1 MKIDFTKGYSK
12 TEGLTLTLPDGVT
25 IECAMPSV
33 NDIKKVSGYNT
44 NSVDD
49 TLAVVAFVLN
59 KNKSGKKFTEKQIAE
74 WGLDVIYAICDTW
87 IDWINQMRKN

>member
-1 MKIDFTKGYSK
+1 MNIDFSKGYSK
-12 TEGLTLTLPDGVT
+12 TESLVLTLPSGDT

-33 NDIKKVSGYNT
+33 DDIKKVSEYNT

-59 KNKSGKKFTEKQIAE
+59 KNKSGKKFTEKQIAGWE
-74 WGLDVIYAICDTW
+74 LDVIYAICDAW
-87 IDWINQMRKN
+87 ISWINKIRKN